1 VKTSINPYSGE
12 VSEMKFSQQIRQ
24 LLGQDSSLSTLPNF
38 ILSGS
43 SDDPTH
49 TARRMQQRAIAIEMI
64 EVALLYGKC
73 EQHSHAITYTLLDKT
88 LRKTPYEKFLDKLR
102 GLRVI
107 AQECP
112 SGLEVTSVYW
122 AWDLR

>member
-1 VKTSINPYSGE
+1 MRLVE
-12 VSEMKFSQQIRQ
+12 QIRQ
-24 LLGQDSSLSTLPNF
+24 LLGQDSNSSTLPAF
-38 ILSGS
+38 TLSGTIA
-43 SDDPTH
+43 DPTH
-49 TARRMQQRAIAIEMI
+49 TTRRMQQRAIAIEMI

-73 EQHSHAITYTLLDKT
+73 EHHSHATTYTLLDKT

-112 SGLEVTSVYW
+112 NGLEVTSVYW

>member
-1 VKTSINPYSGE
+1 MGLA
-12 VSEMKFSQQIRQ
+12 QQIRQ
-24 LLGQDSSLSTLPNF
+24 LLGQDSNFLMLPEI

-43 SDDPTH
+43 PADPNH
-49 TARRMQQRAIAIEMI
+49 TTRRMQQRAIAREMI

-73 EQHSHAITYTLLDKT
+73 ERYSHATTYTLLDKT
-88 LRKTPYEKFLDKLR
+88 LTKTPYSKFIDKLR

-107 AQECP
+107 TQERP
-112 SGLEVTSVYW
+112 HGLEVTSVYW

>member
-1 VKTSINPYSGE
+1 MGLA
-12 VSEMKFSQQIRQ
+12 QQIRQ
-24 LLGQDSSLSTLPNF
+24 LLGQDSNISTLPTF
-38 ILSGS
+38 VLSGS
-43 SDDPTH
+43 IADPNH

-73 EQHSHAITYTLLDKT
+73 EQYNHATTFTLLDKT

-107 AQECP
+107 AQDCP
-112 SGLEVTSVYW
+112 HGLEVTSVYW